1 MNVYTSY
8 VLSLSTYIH
17 IYIILVIFYIFAV
30 YVNAYIGIH
39 TYACV
44 FVICVCVVIFCYT
57 TVSPASSIVIRLVSA
72 VPGHWAL
79 RHCMLGRQARPN
91 LIIYNAESWIKR
103 LRLLRSLEV

>member
-17 IYIILVIFYIFAV
+17 IYIYIILIIFYIFAV

-72 VPGHWAL
+72 VPGIGPCAIVCWA
-79 RHCMLGRQARPN
+79 GRPVR
-91 LIIYNAESWIKR
+91 ISSFTM
-103 LRLLRSLEV
+103 RSLGLRD